1 MAESSQTH
9 QYLQEV
15 GRRIKALRKERG
27 FTLADLGE
35 NIGLDK
41 SNTHRLEQGKNFTL
55 LTLVKIA
62 AFLDVHPKDIL
73 AVPFNTH
80 FTHIEKV
87 IAEKKN
93 ARKPSSAKQG
103 KQNESQTRKSTR
115 ANRLYELKKQAT
127 SIAAE
132 KGKSIK
138 RK

>member
-73 AVPFNTH
+73 TVPFNTH
-80 FTHIEKV
+80 FTQIEKV

-93 ARKPSSAKQG
+93 ARKPNSARHG
-103 KQNESQTRKSTR
+103 KENEFQTKSTR
-115 ANRLYELKKQAT
+115 TNQLYDLKKQAT

-132 KGKSIK
+132 KRKSIK

>member
-15 GRRIKALRKERG
+15 GKRIKTLRKERG

-62 AFLDVHPKDIL
+62 AFLNVHPKDIL
-73 AVPFNTH
+73 EVPFHTD
-80 FTHIEKV
+80 FKQIEKV
-87 IAEKKN
+87 IAEKKK
-93 ARKPSSAKQG
+93 ARKSSDYSKRKTSASSPSTLRKIYALK
-103 KQNESQTRKSTR
+103 ESK
-115 ANRLYELKKQAT
+115 T
-127 SIAAE
+127 SIAADQGVR
-132 KGKSIK
+132 KK